1 MPRYTA
7 QSMCDQG
14 LIPLDVY
21 DANGMIINRKI
32 TAFDTDTGEVESFIV
47 NPDGSFQFLVDDDN
61 SSPVRKRLE
70 RYAAPLTWKQIDVE
84 SLPRRKTELWDL
96 QGK

>member
-32 TAFDTDTGEVESFIV
+32 TAFDTDTGEVESFICDSV
-47 NPDGSFQFLVDDDN
+47 TGSVIIDGQAGEAL
-61 SSPVRKRLE
+61 KRTE
-70 RYAAPLTWKQIDVE
+70 KYPAPLTWKRIDAE